1 MYLPIKVKQAHGRR
15 LTALEI
21 AKELEEPI
29 NRVGGTFDMARTI
42 DSPQMIV
49 DAWNK
54 DNPIGTSV
62 IITKNDLEKIRTKT
76 SSSAWLIGSIPVI
89 QIEGVAGCYA
99 LDRVR
104 RDITL

>member
-1 MYLPIKVKQAHGRR
+1 MYLPGKLKKAWGKR
-15 LTALEI
+15 LTVLQI

-29 NRVGGTFDMARTI
+29 NQTGATFDMARAI

-49 DAWNK
+49 GAWNEHHQIGMDVIVTK
-54 DNPIGTSV
+54 DDGGEIQ
-62 IITKNDLEKIRTKT
+62 TKT
-76 SSSAWLIGSIPVI
+76 RSSAWLIGSIPVI

-104 RDITL
+104 RASLW